1 VVGNQVD
8 FSVNYPANTIPLLRG
23 NKLRALAVIG
33 AKRLKSVPDVPSV
46 KELGINA
53 EYYGWVGLLAPVKT
67 PKPIVD
73 KLREVTKNV
82 VQSKTFVDMIE
93 EPGDEVNYMGGE
105 ELMKYMEVES
115 AQIAALYK
123 DMVKE
128 GAK

>member
-1 VVGNQVD
+1 
-8 FSVNYPANTIPLLRG
+8 
-23 NKLRALAVIG
+23 
-33 AKRLKSVPDVPSV
+33 
-46 KELGINA
+46 
-53 EYYGWVGLLAPVKT
+53 
-67 PKPIVD
+67 
-73 KLREVTKNV
+73 
-82 VQSKTFVDMIE
+82 MIE